1 MSAEAKETTYF
12 LRELISEKCRC
23 GHSKRSR
30 NTFCS
35 QCFYSLTK
43 DQQNALYKKMNEGYQ
58 EAHAIA
64 IEVLVRKGR
73 IKP

>member
-1 MSAEAKETTYF
+1 MTSEAKETTSL

-23 GHSKRSR
+23 GRSKRSR

-43 DQQNALYKKMNEGYQ
+43 DQQNALYRKMNEGYQ
-58 EAHAIA
+58 EAHAVA
-64 IEVLVRKGR
+64 IEVLVGKGR